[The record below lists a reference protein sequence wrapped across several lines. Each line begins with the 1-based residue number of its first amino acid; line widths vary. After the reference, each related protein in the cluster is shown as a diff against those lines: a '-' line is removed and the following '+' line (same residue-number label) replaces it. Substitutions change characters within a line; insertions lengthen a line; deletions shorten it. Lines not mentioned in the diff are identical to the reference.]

1 LESTNSWVLDGAAS
15 GAAQAAEQEISKK
28 KEKRNKV
35 ERICKIT
42 YPKNLIDKMQ
52 GLNCIDYVRLT

>member
-1 LESTNSWVLDGAAS
+1 V
-15 GAAQAAEQEISKK
+15 AAQALEQQSIKE

>member
-1 LESTNSWVLDGAAS
+1 
-15 GAAQAAEQEISKK
+15 
-28 KEKRNKV
+28 V

-52 GLNCIDYVRLT
+52 GLNCIDYVPPT